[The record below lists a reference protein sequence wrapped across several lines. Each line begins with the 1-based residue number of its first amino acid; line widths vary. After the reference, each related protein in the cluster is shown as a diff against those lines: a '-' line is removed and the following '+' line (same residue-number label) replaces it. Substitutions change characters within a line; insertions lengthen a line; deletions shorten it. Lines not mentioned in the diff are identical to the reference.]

1 MAREYSSGTLALIT
15 VAAAR
20 ICVGVAMILV
30 PRRFFKHASG
40 TETLLMRTV
49 GIPGWSR
56 AQQLAAQATAGGHA
70 GLSTSSAPR
79 VNRSHGSPALRS
91 PCQSG
96 SSYRFRVTAN
106 KQPDVG
112 VIYSWRIHSEGLVP
126 QNYSGSIRHS
136 DENGWLPP
144 APWTVV
150 AGRAS
155 CQILVGGRRDSGPPG
170 SMSVAP
176 GRRYDS

>member
-1 MAREYSSGTLALIT
+1 
-15 VAAAR
+15 
-20 ICVGVAMILV
+20 
-30 PRRFFKHASG
+30 
-40 TETLLMRTV
+40 
-49 GIPGWSR
+49 
-56 AQQLAAQATAGGHA
+56 
-70 GLSTSSAPR
+70 
-79 VNRSHGSPALRS
+79 VNRSHLSPALRS

-155 CQILVGGRRDSGPPG
+155 CQMLEADVTRAAGQYG
-170 SMSVAP
+170 VAP
-176 GRRYDS
+176 AGGTTPESW